1 AGKGYI
7 WATQVAVLTLPVLV
21 WLLALVGFLA
31 NKRSPGGFTEEVYA
45 LAVRHL
51 PRGFVA
57 ERMARKRRAP
67 ERDGS
72 A

>member
-1 AGKGYI
+1 GGVGPWARGLGAG
-7 WATQVAVLTLPVLV
+7 
-21 WLLALVGFLA
+21 
-31 NKRSPGGFTEEVYA
+31 GGRVRTPAPRYQAYA

-67 ERDGS
+67 RAQPRTAVD
-72 A
+72 